1 MLFLKT
7 SVLFNKSK
15 NLNKPKNHRVI
26 LTYKN
31 TSIAKSSLTLLNNIN
46 YNCKLIAV
54 NSPFHYNFYLY
65 RYILLF
71 YVRSVNFYL
80 K

>member
-15 NLNKPKNHRVI
+15 NLNKPKNHKVT

-31 TSIAKSSLTLLNNIN
+31 TNIVKSNLTLLNNMN
-46 YNCKLIAV
+46 YNYKLIF
-54 NSPFHYNFYLY
+54 NSPFNYNFYLY

-71 YVRSVNFYL
+71 YVRSANFYL